1 MRNRSSRLRRRA
13 CLGLLAIFCLAP
25 AAALAAGG
33 TAGAA
38 GDNQVEGQVPPPTLP
53 IERQGESG
61 PEALPIISV
70 DEVKTGQRGY
80 GLSVFSG
87 TEPERFEVEVVGV
100 ARNLFGP
107 GLSYILARLTG
118 KGLETSGVASG
129 MSGSPVFLDGRLA
142 GAVAFSWPFSQEAI
156 AGITPIESM
165 RSLSG
170 LTLSPATPIPPMPP
184 VELAELLAGR
194 IPVDL
199 LERELPKLRPQL
211 GGDAVASIQWA
222 TIGFGEKSQGMLQK
236 ALGSA
241 NSAGEARPGDT
252 QKNLTLG
259 SAVAAVL
266 VDGDLRLAA
275 VGTVT
280 DRYGD
285 QVLAFGH
292 PFLGMGPIRVPMATA
307 EVVTLLSN
315 QYTSFKISNL
325 GEEIGA
331 FEQDRK
337 TGIQGRLGQKAPT
350 VPMVIRI
357 TGGGNDKPREYHMR
371 LAEVPMY
378 TPMLVG
384 SCVVAGLESA
394 IYTSGQQ
401 GLDVKAQFRLKRHGV
416 LEMQQSF
423 DGASAVGEV
432 AAFLLAV
439 AGYVTQNPLEQE
451 SFESIEVEI
460 SQSPQPRSAT
470 IVGAHAERTV
480 VRPGERVGIN
490 LDLAAFRGERFRRSF
505 SLTLPED
512 LPAGRYSLVIGDGV
526 SVDSARLQLEPAD
539 PVSLPQALE
548 LLRSLHSRRDLMVLG
563 IYGGPGLSVAGE
575 VMPRLPGSV
584 RSLWSAAAS
593 GSAVPLRVTIAQEH
607 EEKMPVPVEGMVRVD
622 LEVRRRDPVSGTGE
636 TPPKDGEAADTAAE
650 TSAPGAGE
658 EGL

>member
-1 MRNRSSRLRRRA
+1 
-13 CLGLLAIFCLAP
+13 
-25 AAALAAGG
+25 
-33 TAGAA
+33 
-38 GDNQVEGQVPPPTLP
+38 
-53 IERQGESG
+53 
-61 PEALPIISV
+61 
-70 DEVKTGQRGY
+70 
-80 GLSVFSG
+80 
-87 TEPERFEVEVVGV
+87 
-100 ARNLFGP
+100 
-107 GLSYILARLTG
+107 
-118 KGLETSGVASG
+118 
-129 MSGSPVFLDGRLA
+129 
-142 GAVAFSWPFSQEAI
+142 
-156 AGITPIESM
+156 
-165 RSLSG
+165 
-170 LTLSPATPIPPMPP
+170 
-184 VELAELLAGR
+184 
-194 IPVDL
+194 
-199 LERELPKLRPQL
+199 
-211 GGDAVASIQWA
+211 
-222 TIGFGEKSQGMLQK
+222 
-236 ALGSA
+236 
-241 NSAGEARPGDT
+241 
-252 QKNLTLG
+252 
-259 SAVAAVL
+259 
-266 VDGDLRLAA
+266 
-275 VGTVT
+275 
-280 DRYGD
+280 
-285 QVLAFGH
+285 
-292 PFLGMGPIRVPMATA
+292 
-307 EVVTLLSN
+307 
-315 QYTSFKISNL
+315 
-325 GEEIGA
+325 
-331 FEQDRK
+331 
-337 TGIQGRLGQKAPT
+337 GIQGRLGQKAPM

-357 TGGGNDKPREYHMR
+357 TGGGNEKAREFHMR
-371 LAEVPMY
+371 LAEIPMY

-394 IYTSGQQ
+394 IYTTGQQ
-401 GLDVKAQFRLKRHGV
+401 GLDVKAHFRLKRHGD

-490 LDLAAFRGERFRRSF
+490 LDLAAFRGKRFRHSF
-505 SLTLPED
+505 SLALPED

-636 TPPKDGEAADTAAE
+636 APPQDGEAADKAAE

-658 EGL
+658 EGF